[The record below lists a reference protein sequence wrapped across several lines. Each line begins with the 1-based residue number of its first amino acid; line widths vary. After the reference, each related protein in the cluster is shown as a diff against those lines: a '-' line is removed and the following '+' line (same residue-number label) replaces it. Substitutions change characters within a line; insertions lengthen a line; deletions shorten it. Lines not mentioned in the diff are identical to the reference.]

1 MKTTSGDLDLQQ
13 PVLHLYEDQPVPSQ
27 GPRQGERIP
36 ETEIL
41 PRLVTLVSVATNRFA
56 NRDPRAGA
64 VSVRTI

>member
-41 PRLVTLVSVATNRFA
+41 PRLVTLDNRK
-56 NRDPRAGA
+56 PRAEQ
-64 VSVRTI
+64 